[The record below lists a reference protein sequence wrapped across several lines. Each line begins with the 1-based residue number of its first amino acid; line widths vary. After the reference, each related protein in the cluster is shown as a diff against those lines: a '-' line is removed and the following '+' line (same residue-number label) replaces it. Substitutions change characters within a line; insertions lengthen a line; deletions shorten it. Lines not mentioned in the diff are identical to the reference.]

1 MGVPCVTMAGAVHAH
16 NVGVSLLSKVGLGR
30 LVAKTEDEYVSLALD
45 LASDVNALQELR
57 MSLRELMMKSPVCDG
72 EKFTRGLEAAYRNM
86 WRRYCDGDVPSLRR
100 LELLQEHPFVNKQD
114 SDKTA
119 EKLADLKAQKEN
131 AAVEEDK
138 QPPIMAN
145 GASSPGSPASAK
157 CEANGHCS
165 Q

>member
-1 MGVPCVTMAGAVHAH
+1 LTFCLNFFP
-16 NVGVSLLSKVGLGR
+16 LLAGLGR
-30 LVAKTEDEYVSLALD
+30 LVAKTEDEYVNLALD

-72 EKFTRGLEAAYRNM
+72 EKFTCGLEAAYRNM
-86 WRRYCDGDVPSLRR
+86 WHRYCDGDVPSLRH
-100 LELLQEHPFVNKQD
+100 LELLQEHPIVNKQD

-119 EKLADLKAQKEN
+119 EKLADLKAQKAN
-131 AAVEEDK
+131 ATVEEDK
-138 QPPIMAN
+138 EPPIMAN
-145 GASSPGSPASAK
+145 GATSPGSPASAK

>member
-1 MGVPCVTMAGAVHAH
+1 VKQD
-16 NVGVSLLSKVGLGR
+16 LLSMCNFDLTFCFFPPLAGLGR

-72 EKFTRGLEAAYRNM
+72 EKFARGLEAAYRNM
-86 WRRYCDGDVPSLRR
+86 WRRYCDGDTPSLKR
-100 LELLQEHPFVNKQD
+100 LELSQEPPVVNKQD

-119 EKLADLKAQKEN
+119 EKFADLKAQKAN
-131 AAVEEDK
+131 ATVEEYK
-138 QPPIMAN
+138 QPPVMAN
-145 GASSPGSPASAK
+145 GVSSPDSPACAK
-157 CEANGHCS
+157 FEANGHCS

>member
-1 MGVPCVTMAGAVHAH
+1 MLPNMIYYLNGTFAFCPLA
-16 NVGVSLLSKVGLGR
+16 GLGR

-57 MSLRELMMKSPVCDG
+57 MGLRGLMMKSPVCDG
-72 EKFTRGLEAAYRNM
+72 EKFIRGLEAAYRNM
-86 WRRYCDGDVPSLRR
+86 WLRYCDGDVLSLRH
-100 LELLQEHPFVNKQD
+100 LELLQEHPVVNMQD
-114 SDKTA
+114 SDKTT
-119 EKLADLKAQKEN
+119 EKLADLKAHKAN

-138 QPPIMAN
+138 QPPTTAK
-145 GASSPGSPASAK
+145 GASSPDSPASAK